1 MTTSMRNTLRLS
13 RRLVAIVLL
22 PGTLAAQ
29 KETPPAP
36 GTPKDFRMPAHRT
49 IQLANGMKVTLI
61 PYGRVPKTAIELSI
75 RTGVIDEGPNDV
87 SLSAVMGDL
96 LLEGTTTRTS
106 QQVSGEAADM
116 GGALGVQS
124 GAEAISLSGE
134 VLSDYGPRFVA
145 LLADVAQH
153 PKFDPADLTKVID
166 RHARDNAMALAQPG
180 TQAQEAFR
188 EMMFGAHP
196 FAHVFP
202 TEAMLRG
209 FTAPRIRA
217 FYAANVGA
225 ARAHLYVSGIF
236 NAEAMERA
244 ARAAFE
250 SWPAGS
256 APTVKPPVPAA
267 RRQIA
272 VIDRPKSVQSS
283 IWMGLPVADPSS
295 ADWTK
300 MNVTDAL
307 LGGAFGSRITTNI
320 REDKGYTYSPY
331 SFLWTRKGASL
342 WVEVADVTSNVT
354 GPSLTE
360 IMKEINRLRT
370 EPASEAELTGIK
382 NNLAGIFTIQNSS
395 RAGVIGQLE
404 FTELHGLG
412 DAYLANYV
420 KNVMAV
426 TPEDVRATAQK
437 YIDPAKLSMAIVGD
451 RKIIDKQ
458 LGDMKPVVP

>member
-1 MTTSMRNTLRLS
+1 MTIS
-13 RRLVAIVLL
+13 RALVRGMFAAGLL
-22 PGTLAAQ
+22 VPALVAAQ
-29 KETPPAP
+29 KEAPPAP

-49 IQLANGMKVTLI
+49 IQLPNGMQVTLI

-87 SLSAVMGDL
+87 SLSSVTGDL
-96 LLEGTTTRTS
+96 LLEGTATRTS
-106 QQVSGEAADM
+106 QQISREAADM
-116 GGALGVQS
+116 GGSLSAQS
-124 GAEAISLSGE
+124 GAETVALSGE
-134 VLSDYGPRFVA
+134 VLSDFGPRFVA
-145 LLADVAQH
+145 LLADVARN
-153 PKFDPADLTKVID
+153 PKFDPSDLAKVID

-180 TQAQEAFR
+180 TLAQKAFR
-188 EMMFGAHP
+188 EMMFADHP

-202 TEAMLRG
+202 SDVMLRG
-209 FTAPRIRA
+209 FTAPRVRE
-217 FYAANVGA
+217 FYTRNFGA

-236 NAEAMERA
+236 NADAMERA
-244 ARAAFE
+244 ARTAFE
-250 SWPAGS
+250 SWAAGS
-256 APTVKPPVPAA
+256 PPTVKPPVLASK
-267 RRQIA
+267 RQVA

-283 IWMGLPVADPSS
+283 IWMGLPVADPSN

-300 MNVTDAL
+300 LNVTDAL

-320 REDKGYTYSPY
+320 REDKGYTYSPS

-354 GPSLTE
+354 GPALTE
-360 IMKEINRLRT
+360 IVKEITRLRT
-370 EPASEAELTGIK
+370 EPASDAELMGIK
-382 NNLAGIFTIQNSS
+382 NNLAGLFTIQNSS
-395 RAGVIGQLE
+395 RAGVINQLE

-412 DAYLANYV
+412 DTYLTNYI

-437 YIDPAKLSMAIVGD
+437 YIDPSKLSMAIVGD

-458 LGDMKPVVP
+458 LGEFKPVVP